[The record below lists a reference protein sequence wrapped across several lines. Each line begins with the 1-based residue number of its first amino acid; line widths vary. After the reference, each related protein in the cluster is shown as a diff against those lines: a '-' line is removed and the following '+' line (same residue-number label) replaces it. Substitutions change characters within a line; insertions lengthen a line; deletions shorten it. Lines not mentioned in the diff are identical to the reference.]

1 MADGWSPKQ
10 NWKNQLTNNI
20 MTMEKEKLTAHDEEL
35 IELAYSTT
43 YRSRI
48 RTMIQ
53 EADTERCRVILRD
66 IMSDTG
72 VDWED

>member
-1 MADGWSPKQ
+1 
-10 NWKNQLTNNI
+10 
-20 MTMEKEKLTAHDEEL
+20 MEKKQLTAHDEEL

-43 YRSRI
+43 YRSSI

-53 EADTERCRVILRD
+53 EADTERCRVILQD
-66 IMSDTG
+66 IMDGAG

>member
-1 MADGWSPKQ
+1 
-10 NWKNQLTNNI
+10 
-20 MTMEKEKLTAHDEEL
+20 MEKEKQTVNDEEL

-43 YRSRI
+43 YRSNI

-66 IMSDTG
+66 IINDAG

>member
-1 MADGWSPKQ
+1 MKKD
-10 NWKNQLTNNI
+10 
-20 MTMEKEKLTAHDEEL
+20 KLTAHNEEL

-43 YRSRI
+43 YRSSI

-53 EADTERCRVILRD
+53 EADTERCHVTLRG
-66 IMSDTG
+66 IMDDTD